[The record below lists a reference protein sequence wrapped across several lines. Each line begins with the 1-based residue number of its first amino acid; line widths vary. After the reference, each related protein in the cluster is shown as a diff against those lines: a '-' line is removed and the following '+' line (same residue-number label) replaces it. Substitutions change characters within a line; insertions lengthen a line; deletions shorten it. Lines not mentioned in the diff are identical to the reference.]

1 MDHQSA
7 EDEYLVTPPGSGH
20 EHTDANVWLIAKF
33 GFWLLIS
40 AIVVHVGMWLL
51 FALGV
56 ERREGAELQFPLAQ
70 GQGRRLPVEP
80 RLQAIPVN
88 EIYPFRLQE
97 ENVLQNYRWIDRE
110 RGRVQIPISEA
121 MSVVVR
127 RGLPAR
133 AQQSDAP
140 TAATPSL
147 LPADSSAGRTMER
160 RSQ

>member
-1 MDHQSA
+1 
-7 EDEYLVTPPGSGH
+7 
-20 EHTDANVWLIAKF
+20 
-33 GFWLLIS
+33 
-40 AIVVHVGMWLL
+40 
-51 FALGV
+51 
-56 ERREGAELQFPLAQ
+56 
-70 GQGRRLPVEP
+70 VEP